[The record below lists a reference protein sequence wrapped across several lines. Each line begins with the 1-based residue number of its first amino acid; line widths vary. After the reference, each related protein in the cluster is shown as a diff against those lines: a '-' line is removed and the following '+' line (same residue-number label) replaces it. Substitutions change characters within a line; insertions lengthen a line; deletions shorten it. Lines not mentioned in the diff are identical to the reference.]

1 MVKIGVKGF
10 ELKIALVTDTYFPR
24 INGVSTSTQIFAEE
38 FTKLGHEVHI
48 YAPAFPNSIDEN
60 HSFKIYRFPSMYLF
74 FDPEDRL
81 GMPGKAPKLVQQFI
95 DNKYDIVHT
104 QTPFTIGKPAVQW
117 ARQSGAKVVH
127 TYHTLFA
134 AYVEH
139 YLWFLPKVL
148 SIWYAKSTS
157 RRYCDSCD
165 LIITPSTEMKNVLSS
180 YNVSKPIEV
189 IPTGIRLERF
199 EGRDGRRYRQSNGYK
214 PEDKLLLFM
223 GRVAEEKNIDFLL
236 KVVNRLKDKVPN
248 IKFLIAGEGAAKK
261 RLEKMV
267 DDLQLNNIVHFA
279 GYLSK
284 DNWRDCYAGA
294 DLFVFASV
302 TETQGLVVTEAMAAG
317 TPVVAVGEMGIKDVL
332 ASNQGGLVTRLD
344 EDEFTDAVY
353 RMLTDQRLYDQK
365 KSETLAEADKW
376 SSTSM
381 AKRMIAAYEQLLK
394 A

>member
-1 MVKIGVKGF
+1 M
-10 ELKIALVTDTYFPR
+10 KIALVTDTYFPR
-24 INGVSTSTQIFAEE
+24 INGVATSTQIFAEE
-38 FTKLGHEVHI
+38 FAKLGHEVHI
-48 YAPAFPNSIDEN
+48 YAPEFPNSMDEN
-60 HSFKIYRFPSMYLF
+60 STFKVYRFPSMYLF

-81 GMPGKAPKLVQQFI
+81 GLPNKDKKLVQQFI

-104 QTPFTIGKPAVQW
+104 QTPFTIGGPAVKW
-117 ARQSGAKVVH
+117 ARKSGAKVVH

-134 AYVEH
+134 AYTEH
-139 YLWFLPKVL
+139 YLWFLPKAL
-148 SIWYAKSTS
+148 GIWYAESTS
-157 RRYCDSCD
+157 RRYCNSCD
-165 LIITPSTEMKNVLSS
+165 LLITPSTEMQNVLAS
-180 YNVSKPIEV
+180 YRVQKPIEV

-199 EGRDGRRYRQSNGYK
+199 IGKDGNRFRKMKGYQ

-236 KVVNRLKDKVPN
+236 KVVDRLKNKVPHL
-248 IKFLIAGEGAAKK
+248 KFFIAGEGAAKK

-267 DDLQLNNIVHFA
+267 DELQLQDVVHFA

-284 DNWRDCYAGA
+284 EDWRDCYAGS

-317 TPVVAVGEMGIKDVL
+317 TPVVAVGEMGIKDVM
-332 ASNQGGLVTRLD
+332 ASNKGGLVTKLD

-353 RMLTDQRLYDQK
+353 RMMTDKALYEQK

-381 AKRMIAAYEQLLK
+381 AKRMISAYEQLLK
-394 A
+394 S

>member
-1 MVKIGVKGF
+1 
-10 ELKIALVTDTYFPR
+10 LKIALVTDTYFPR
-24 INGVSTSTQIFAEE
+24 INGVATSTQIFAEE
-38 FTKLGHEVHI
+38 FAKLGHEVHI
-48 YAPAFPNSIDEN
+48 YAPAFPNSIDDSEN
-60 HSFKIYRFPSMYLF
+60 FKVYRFPSMYLF

-81 GMPGKAPKLVQQFI
+81 GLPNKDKKLVQQFI

-104 QTPFTIGKPAVQW
+104 QTPFTIGGPAVKW
-117 ARQSGAKVVH
+117 ARKSGAKVVH

-134 AYVEH
+134 AYTEH
-139 YLWFLPKVL
+139 YLWFLPKAL
-148 SIWYAKSTS
+148 GIWYAESTS
-157 RRYCDSCD
+157 RRYCNSCD
-165 LIITPSTEMKNVLSS
+165 LLITPSTEMQNVLAS
-180 YNVSKPIEV
+180 YRVQKPIEV

-199 EGRDGRRYRQSNGYK
+199 IGKDGNRFRKMKGYQ

-236 KVVNRLKDKVPN
+236 KVVDRLKNKVPHL
-248 IKFLIAGEGAAKK
+248 KFLIAGEGAAKK

-267 DDLQLNNIVHFA
+267 DELQLQDVVHFA

-284 DNWRDCYAGA
+284 EDWRDCYAGS

-317 TPVVAVGEMGIKDVL
+317 TPVVAVGEMGIKDVM
-332 ASNQGGLVTRLD
+332 ASNKGGLVTKLD

-353 RMLTDQRLYDQK
+353 RMMTDKALYEQK

-381 AKRMIAAYEQLLK
+381 AKRMISAYEQLLK
-394 A
+394 R

>member
-1 MVKIGVKGF
+1 M
-10 ELKIALVTDTYFPR
+10 KIALVTDTYFPR
-24 INGVSTSTQIFAEE
+24 INGVATSTQIFAEE
-38 FTKLGHEVHI
+38 FAKLGHEVHI
-48 YAPAFPNSIDEN
+48 YAPEFPNSMDEN
-60 HSFKIYRFPSMYLF
+60 STFKVYRFPSMYLF

-81 GMPGKAPKLVQQFI
+81 GLPNKDKKLVQQFI

-104 QTPFTIGKPAVQW
+104 QTPFTIGGPAVKW
-117 ARQSGAKVVH
+117 ARKSGAKVVH

-134 AYVEH
+134 AYTEH
-139 YLWFLPKVL
+139 YLWFLPKAL
-148 SIWYAKSTS
+148 GIWYAESTS
-157 RRYCDSCD
+157 RRYCNSCD
-165 LIITPSTEMKNVLSS
+165 LLITPSTEMQNVLAS
-180 YNVSKPIEV
+180 YRVQKPIEV

-199 EGRDGRRYRQSNGYK
+199 IGKDGNRFRKMKGYQ

-236 KVVNRLKDKVPN
+236 KVVDRLKNKVPHL
-248 IKFLIAGEGAAKK
+248 KFLIAGEGAAKK

-267 DDLQLNNIVHFA
+267 DELQLQDVVHFA

-284 DNWRDCYAGA
+284 EDWRDCYAGS

-317 TPVVAVGEMGIKDVL
+317 TPVVAVGEMGIKDVM
-332 ASNQGGLVTRLD
+332 ASNKGGLVTKLD

-353 RMLTDQRLYDQK
+353 RMMTDKALYEQK

-381 AKRMIAAYEQLLK
+381 AKRMISAYEQLLK
-394 A
+394 S

>member
-1 MVKIGVKGF
+1 M
-10 ELKIALVTDTYFPR
+10 KIALVTDTYFPR
-24 INGVSTSTQIFAEE
+24 INGVATSTQIFAEE
-38 FTKLGHEVHI
+38 FAKLGHEVHI
-48 YAPAFPNSIDEN
+48 YAPAFPNSIDDSEN
-60 HSFKIYRFPSMYLF
+60 FKVYRFPSMYLF

-81 GMPGKAPKLVQQFI
+81 GLPNKDKKLVQQFI

-104 QTPFTIGKPAVQW
+104 QTPFTIGGPAVKW
-117 ARQSGAKVVH
+117 ARKSGAKVVH

-134 AYVEH
+134 AYTEH
-139 YLWFLPKVL
+139 YLWFLPKAL
-148 SIWYAKSTS
+148 GIWYAESTS
-157 RRYCDSCD
+157 RRYCNSCD
-165 LIITPSTEMKNVLSS
+165 LLITPSTEMQNVLAS
-180 YNVSKPIEV
+180 YRVQKPIEV

-199 EGRDGRRYRQSNGYK
+199 IGKDGNRFRKMKGYQ

-236 KVVNRLKDKVPN
+236 KVVDRLKNKVPHL
-248 IKFLIAGEGAAKK
+248 KFLIAGEGAAKK

-267 DDLQLNNIVHFA
+267 DELQLQDVVHFA

-284 DNWRDCYAGA
+284 EDWRDCYAGS

-317 TPVVAVGEMGIKDVL
+317 TPVVAVGEMGIKDVM
-332 ASNQGGLVTRLD
+332 ASNKGGLVTKLD

-353 RMLTDQRLYDQK
+353 RMMTDKALYEQK

-381 AKRMIAAYEQLLK
+381 AKRMISAYEQLLK
-394 A
+394 S

>member
-1 MVKIGVKGF
+1 M
-10 ELKIALVTDTYFPR
+10 KIALVTDTYFPR
-24 INGVSTSTQIFAEE
+24 INGVAASTQIFAEE
-38 FTKLGHEVHI
+38 FAKLGHEVHI
-48 YAPAFPNSIDEN
+48 YAPEFPNSVDEN
-60 HSFKIYRFPSMYLF
+60 DHYKVYRFPSMYLF

-81 GMPGKAPKLVQQFI
+81 GLPYKDKKLVKQFV

-104 QTPFTIGKPAVQW
+104 QTPFTIGGPAIKW
-117 ARQSGAKVVH
+117 ARESGAKVVH

-134 AYVEH
+134 AYTEH
-139 YLWFLPKVL
+139 YLWFLPKAVG
-148 SIWYAKSTS
+148 IWYAKSTS
-157 RRYCDSCD
+157 RKYCNSCD
-165 LIITPSTEMKNVLSS
+165 LLITPSTEMRNVLES
-180 YNVSKPIEV
+180 YHVKKPIEV

-199 EGRDGRRYRQSNGYK
+199 VGRDRERFRKLKGYK

-236 KVVNRLKDKVPN
+236 KVVNRLKEKVPT

-267 DDLQLNNIVHFA
+267 DDLQLIDIVHFA

-284 DNWRDCYAGA
+284 EDWRDCYAGS
-294 DLFVFASV
+294 DLFVFASI

-317 TPVVAVGEMGIKDVL
+317 TPVVAVGEMGIKDVM
-332 ASNQGGLVTRLD
+332 ADRKGGLVTRLD

-353 RMLTDQRLYDQK
+353 RMMTDKALYDEK
-365 KSETLAEADKW
+365 KSETLIEADKW

-381 AKRMIAAYEQLLK
+381 AKRMISAYETLLK
-394 A
+394 R